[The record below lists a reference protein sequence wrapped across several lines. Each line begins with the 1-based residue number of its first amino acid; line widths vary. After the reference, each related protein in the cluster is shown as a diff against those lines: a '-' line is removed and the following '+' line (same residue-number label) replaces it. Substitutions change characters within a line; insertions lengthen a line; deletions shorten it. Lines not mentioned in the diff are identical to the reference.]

1 MGYWANLK
9 EGLSAA
15 IAPGE
20 EPIDVLVKGLRD
32 ASMPTGEPPFSGYG
46 GQGFWN
52 DSNAQRLEN
61 LLRLFTGS
69 RIDYEREVGDL
80 SLSSLVMAAAN
91 WLGTTLPEAPIEVA
105 RGKGKKLASVDE
117 HPLAQLW
124 ANPNPYYSGELM
136 LMGFAVS
143 WLISGNVYIL
153 KVRDM
158 TGQVV
163 ELYYLPHFMVEPQ
176 WPISGIPFISH
187 YAYAVDG
194 HEYHIP
200 VEDIIHFRKGMDPNN
215 PRKGLAPTAPVLRE
229 LFADHEAANF
239 AAQLLK
245 NFGIPGVIIA
255 PGSDKVTIEE
265 NDREEVKRNYQAKF
279 TGDGRGS
286 AMVLSGQIEVKTL
299 SFDPEKLMMIEQ
311 RKVAESRWSAV
322 TGIPAAVLGFLVGM
336 EQTKVGAT
344 MRELRELAYESFLI
358 PTQRIIAGT
367 LTKQLLPEMDV
378 RPNLKVRFDN
388 SEVRVLQDDRDR
400 LFARIN
406 KAWISD
412 EITLDECR
420 TALGYE
426 PDQSGRGD
434 KYYSEVKQMLAVALA
449 QQTQP
454 ANDPNQDPAADDPAG
469 NGGQQN
475 ANN

>member
-1 MGYWANLK
+1 MGYWTSLK

-20 EPIDVLVKGLRD
+20 EPMDVLVKGLRD
-32 ASMPTGEPPFSGYG
+32 ATLPSGEPPFSGYG
-46 GQGFWN
+46 GQGFYN
-52 DSNAQRLEN
+52 DHNAQRLDH

-69 RIDYEREVGDL
+69 RIDYAREVGDL
-80 SLSSLVMAAAN
+80 SLHSLVMAAVN
-91 WLGTTLPEAPIEVA
+91 WLATTLPEAPIEVA
-105 RGKGKKLASVDE
+105 SGKGKKLTAVPN
-117 HPLAQLW
+117 HPLTDLW

-136 LMGFAVS
+136 LMAFSIS
-143 WLISGNVYIL
+143 WLIDGNFYAL

-176 WPISGIPFISH
+176 WPISGIPFVSH

-194 HEYHIP
+194 REYHLP
-200 VEDIIHFRKGMDPNN
+200 VEDVIHIRKGMDPNN
-215 PRKGLAPTAPVLRE
+215 PRKGLSPAAPVMRD
-229 LFADHEAANF
+229 LFSDHEAANF

-255 PGSDKVTIEE
+255 PGSDKISIKKE
-265 NDREEVKRNYQAKF
+265 DREEVKSEYQAKF

-311 RKVAESRWSAV
+311 RKVAESRWSSV

-367 LTKQLLPEMDV
+367 LTKQLLPDLDT
-378 RPNLKVRFDN
+378 RPNRVVRFDN
-388 SEVRVLQDDRDR
+388 SEVRVLQDDRDK
-400 LFARIN
+400 LYARIN
-406 KAWISD
+406 RAWISD

-426 PDQSGRGD
+426 ADKTGRGE

-449 QQTQP
+449 EQMQP
-454 ANDPNQDPAADDPAG
+454 AGDPNQDPANDPQQ
-469 NGGQQN
+469 GGQQN
-475 ANN
+475 ANG